1 MKIFK
6 KFFLNACMYSVLI
19 LTLFYA
25 FAAVSEMSEAVM
37 TVDKY
42 FTILG
47 FGAVISASVLIFDTK
62 INFFLKY
69 AINYAVLLTAFSVIF
84 LTSSG
89 SSENAVARVFVA
101 VVLFTIIYALA
112 LLFTYLFKI
121 LWTKKAKAAGGKN
134 VNRKV

>member
-47 FGAVISASVLIFDTK
+47 FGAVI
-62 INFFLKY
+62 
-69 AINYAVLLTAFSVIF
+69 
-84 LTSSG
+84 
-89 SSENAVARVFVA
+89 
-101 VVLFTIIYALA
+101 
-112 LLFTYLFKI
+112 
-121 LWTKKAKAAGGKN
+121 
-134 VNRKV
+134 